1 MLLAYHMLDF
11 VVGDFARVRPA
22 HIRSGLVLWER
33 GWWDM
38 AVDPARYRLR
48 VTARLV
54 RALGRLV
61 PKPDLTFVLE
71 APPEVLLERKAELSS
86 QEMVR
91 QAIAWRE
98 VLPPRVERVF
108 LDARKPAK
116 LVAAEAREALLEL
129 LEERAIA
136 RLGRGWVGLPRQESE
151 RWLVPRGPRRATI
164 QALEMNRPTA
174 RPESLLWAATLVLAR
189 VGGTRLLPR
198 SRGIPATVRAAVAKH
213 LQRGDS
219 LTVAQRD
226 GTHYAVVQ
234 IVSADGRCRLVAK
247 VATDEQG
254 IDALARE
261 VEAIERVGDRVSP
274 PITVPRVLEAVNGC
288 TVFEGFRPIPRSD
301 PWYLPPD
308 VAHSLGRLSVAGKT
322 GRGSVVSGISHGDFA
337 PSNLLTTA
345 DRWLLVNW
353 EAAETDRQPFSDLFH
368 YLVEAHS
375 VHGRPSTAEI
385 REGLSGRG
393 WVGAAMEAYAR
404 GAGLPIGEVKELLLA
419 YLGDTRKRSQ
429 PTTTFAVRRVNA
441 RETLLSGLRA

>member
-1 MLLAYHMLDF
+1 
-11 VVGDFARVRPA
+11 
-22 HIRSGLVLWER
+22 
-33 GWWDM
+33 
-38 AVDPARYRLR
+38 
-48 VTARLV
+48 
-54 RALGRLV
+54 
-61 PKPDLTFVLE
+61 
-71 APPEVLLERKAELSS
+71 
-86 QEMVR
+86 
-91 QAIAWRE
+91 
-98 VLPPRVERVF
+98 
-108 LDARKPAK
+108 
-116 LVAAEAREALLEL
+116 
-129 LEERAIA
+129 
-136 RLGRGWVGLPRQESE
+136 
-151 RWLVPRGPRRATI
+151 
-164 QALEMNRPTA
+164 MNRPTA

-198 SRGIPATVRAAVAKH
+198 SGGIPATVRAAVAKH

-261 VEAIERVGDRVSP
+261 VEAIERVGDRLSP

-308 VAHSLGRLSVAGKT
+308 VAHSLGRLSVAGKI
-322 GRGSVVSGISHGDFA
+322 GRGSVVSGITHGDFA

-353 EAAETDRQPFSDLFH
+353 EAAEADRQPFSDLFH

-375 VHGRPSTAEI
+375 VHRRPSTAEI
-385 REGLSGRG
+385 REGLSGKG

-404 GAGLPIGEVKELLLA
+404 GAGLPRGEVKELMLA
-419 YLGDTRKRSQ
+419 YLGDTRKGSQ
-429 PTTTFAVRRVNA
+429 PATTLAVRRANA